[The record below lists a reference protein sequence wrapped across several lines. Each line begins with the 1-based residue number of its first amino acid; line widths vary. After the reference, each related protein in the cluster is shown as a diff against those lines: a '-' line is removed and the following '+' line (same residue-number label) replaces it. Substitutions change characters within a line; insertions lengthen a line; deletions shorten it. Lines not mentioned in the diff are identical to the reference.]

1 MEETKKNKRFIWL
14 IVILIILV
22 LGLVGYIIYDKLLK
36 VDKVIPNN
44 DKTKITT
51 TTTLKNEIFRD
62 KVSELFVDY
71 PIKNDETVIVK
82 GISEEIIEKNI
93 NHKEVYEN
101 KKSKFVGTDIEFTYN
116 SKKCNMEEVQDDNG
130 NIINY
135 ENWCEDIEISI
146 DGNHIFTISVPAK
159 GPGEDIPYIL
169 ITNNYI
175 ISQYDGFDEFD
186 GNGVIKIFNL
196 KGKLI
201 KEIKNTSYMGMLND
215 CGDYNEYENT
225 VFYDKYVIIDNNKL
239 YYVSYSDVWFPKGNT
254 DNASINYLDLDT
266 MTEKVLKKF
275 KARFTQQC

>member
-1 MEETKKNKRFIWL
+1 MEKKKNNKCLIWL
-14 IVILIILV
+14 IIILIILV
-22 LGLVGYIIYDKLLK
+22 LGLVGYIVYDKLLK
-36 VDKVIPNN
+36 VDKTIPNN
-44 DKTKITT
+44 DETTITT
-51 TTTLKNEIFRD
+51 TTTVKNEIFRD
-62 KVSELFVDY
+62 RVSELFVDY
-71 PIKNDETVIVK
+71 PIKNDETVIAK
-82 GISEEIIEKNI
+82 GFIDEIIEKNI
-93 NHKEVYEN
+93 SHKEIYEN
-101 KKSKFVGTDIEFTYN
+101 KKSKFIGTGIEFTYN

-146 DGNHIFTISVPAK
+146 DGNHIFTINVPAK
-159 GPGEDIPYIL
+159 GPGEDIPYML

-201 KEIKNTSYMGMLND
+201 KEIKNTSYMGILDD
-215 CGDYNEYENT
+215 CGDYNEDENT

-239 YYVSYSDVWFPKGNT
+239 YYVSYSDVLFPEDNI

-266 MTEKVLKKF
+266 MAENVLKKF